1 MSKTVGVLDKFAA
14 DYDRLYSSV
23 SIKNLWKD
31 QKNIHQV
38 WDISKDEEGNFSV
51 DVIVN
56 NEGGSTVGGLYRW
69 RDVTGIIADHEV
81 NEEDKVYLYAGKATP
96 GSSSIGGRNSSHRK
110 SILGQTSEATGPQVH
125 AYMKKKKLSTLR
137 ICIQFIDLTDY
148 NQEHMISILE
158 EKTIETFQTPFNKE
172 NRSK

>member
-1 MSKTVGVLDKFAA
+1 
-14 DYDRLYSSV
+14 
-23 SIKNLWKD
+23 
-31 QKNIHQV
+31 
-38 WDISKDEEGNFSV
+38 
-51 DVIVN
+51 
-56 NEGGSTVGGLYRW
+56 
-69 RDVTGIIADHEV
+69 
-81 NEEDKVYLYAGKATP
+81 ATP